1 MPLRLLNALLPR
13 NQPRI
18 HFYDEPFFP
27 GLKGHK
33 RILIHLKFRSDNCI
47 EFSLSRRNPVKTLK
61 NIALKAVSSNVSH
74 SERIYNMDIPD
85 DHLKMSLM
93 QDFHNDWIKWL
104 AINTLYLL
112 KLVHQAASSDTDL
125 AVLSKLEDVE
135 RIADSVSSS
144 ATLGF
149 KASLIEVLTNLMW
162 EHLEHQSI
170 VEELEGL
177 HTEYAAPPYRVY
189 RLPQLLV
196 PPPLDRCT
204 KLVYY

>member
-93 QDFHNDWIKWL
+93 QDFHNDWIKW
-104 AINTLYLL
+104 ARKKFPRKTYLL
-112 KLVHQAASSDTDL
+112 PYA
-125 AVLSKLEDVE
+125 E
-135 RIADSVSSS
+135 
-144 ATLGF
+144 
-149 KASLIEVLTNLMW
+149 SLCGRGRKKF
-162 EHLEHQSI
+162 QSCWKKFP
-170 VEELEGL
+170 L
-177 HTEYAAPPYRVY
+177 
-189 RLPQLLV
+189 LLV
-196 PPPLDRCT
+196 F
-204 KLVYY
+204 